1 MNKIYLSPSA
11 DEGDHTM
18 VHDIINDIK
27 KELHANMNGVASA
40 HARQTEDYR
49 VNWGVELPRLQNI
62 ADEIGQLC
70 DEKGVSRRAL
80 AQALWNESTRECKIL
95 ACKLMPPTEMDV
107 EVCDIWAESIR
118 TEEIA
123 TMFCLYLV
131 QKLPYA
137 STKAFEWIARE
148 EKMLQNCGYLTLCHL
163 MRKYKLSEEAEEE
176 FLDQAGASL
185 GNRYAIKALQIYASL
200 GEDNA
205 QKVKKVADYL

>member
-1 MNKIYLSPSA
+1 MNN
-11 DEGDHTM
+11 
-18 VHDIINDIK
+18 VINDIK
-27 KELHANMNGVASA
+27 KELRANMNGVASA

-49 VNWGVELPRLQNI
+49 VNWGVELPRLANI
-62 ADEIGQLC
+62 ADEIGLSC
-70 DEKGVSRRAL
+70 DEKGLSRRAL

-95 ACKLMPPTEMDV
+95 ACMLMPAQEMDE

-137 STKAFEWIARE
+137 STKAFEWMARE
-148 EKMLQNCGYLTLCHL
+148 EKMLQNCGYVTLCHL
-163 MRKYKLSEEAEEE
+163 MRKYPLSEEAEEE

-185 GNRYAIKALQIYASL
+185 DNRYAIKALQIYATLS
-200 GEDNA
+200 EDNVG
-205 QKVKKVADYL
+205 KVKKVADYL

>member
-1 MNKIYLSPSA
+1 MNNL
-11 DEGDHTM
+11 
-18 VHDIINDIK
+18 INDIK

-49 VNWGVELPRLQNI
+49 VNWGVELPRLANI
-62 ADEIGQLC
+62 TDEIGLSC
-70 DEKGVSRRAL
+70 DEKGLSRHAL

-95 ACKLMPPTEMDV
+95 ACMLMPAQEMDE

-137 STKAFEWIARE
+137 STKAFEWMARE
-148 EKMLQNCGYLTLCHL
+148 EKMLQNCGYVTLCHL
-163 MRKYKLSEEAEEE
+163 MRKYPLSEEAEEE

-185 GNRYAIKALQIYASL
+185 DNRYAIKALQIYATLS
-200 GEDNA
+200 EDNA
-205 QKVKKVADYL
+205 GKVKKVADYL